1 MAPCTAGLSGVEYRD
16 VRVSLA
22 QKNYSGNRTG
32 NMVKLHTGEGLQTAL
47 IRSYGMEELY
57 AKDIGS
63 GRCGGEP

>member
-1 MAPCTAGLSGVEYRD
+1 M
-16 VRVSLA
+16 SLA

-32 NMVKLHTGEGLQTAL
+32 NMVELHTGEGLQTAL